1 MTVNF
6 DNSATTF
13 PKPLKVRRMI
23 SYAVNSYGG
32 NASRGGHSLAM
43 RTSEAMFSARETA
56 ADFFGAK
63 TENTI
68 FTSNCT
74 HALNMAI
81 FGILKQGDN
90 AVISSMEHNSVSR
103 PVTAL
108 ALQGKITCN
117 VAQVTEND
125 DETVGNF
132 ENAIQKN
139 TKAVIMTAASNVT
152 GQILPFERVAKLCSE
167 RNICFILDASQASG
181 IIPIKLENGISIIC
195 TAGHKALYGMQGTG
209 ILLTDSKFIISP
221 LMYGGTGSNSIHLLQ
236 PDFLPDRLESG
247 TGNIVGAMSL
257 KAGIEFVNQYKRENI
272 YKHETRLC
280 NILINELS
288 GISDVIIYRNKNL
301 RYVPIVAFNI
311 KGRTS
316 EETAELLNREGFCL
330 RAGLHCAPLAHRTL
344 GTPDGVVRFSPSVF
358 SRENDVVRLC
368 RTIRK
373 LVVSG

>member
-1 MTVNF
+1 
-6 DNSATTF
+6 
-13 PKPLKVRRMI
+13 
-23 SYAVNSYGG
+23 
-32 NASRGGHSLAM
+32 
-43 RTSEAMFSARETA
+43 
-56 ADFFGAK
+56 
-63 TENTI
+63 
-68 FTSNCT
+68 
-74 HALNMAI
+74 
-81 FGILKQGDN
+81 
-90 AVISSMEHNSVSR
+90 
-103 PVTAL
+103 
-108 ALQGKITCN
+108 
-117 VAQVTEND
+117 
-125 DETVGNF
+125 
-132 ENAIQKN
+132 
-139 TKAVIMTAASNVT
+139 
-152 GQILPFERVAKLCSE
+152 
-167 RNICFILDASQASG
+167 
-181 IIPIKLENGISIIC
+181 
-195 TAGHKALYGMQGTG
+195 
-209 ILLTDSKFIISP
+209 
-221 LMYGGTGSNSIHLLQ
+221 
-236 PDFLPDRLESG
+236 
-247 TGNIVGAMSL
+247 MSL